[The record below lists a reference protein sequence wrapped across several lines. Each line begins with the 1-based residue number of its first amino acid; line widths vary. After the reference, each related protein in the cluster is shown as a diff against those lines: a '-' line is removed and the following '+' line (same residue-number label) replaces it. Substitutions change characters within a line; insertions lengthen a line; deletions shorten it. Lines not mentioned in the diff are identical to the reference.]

1 MYDLYITKSFKKDLS
16 KSKKR
21 GLDISKLCEVVDKL
35 RNGEKLEPKYRD
47 HALIGNYKNC
57 RECHINPDW
66 LLIYEIVDDKLVL
79 ILYRNTEP
87 SNFT

>member
-1 MYDLYITKSFKKDLS
+1 MICISLNPLKKIFQNL
-16 KSKKR
+16 KKR

-35 RNGEKLEPKYRD
+35 RNGEKLEPKYTD
-47 HALIGNYKNC
+47 HVLIGNYKNC

-79 ILYRNTEP
+79 ILYRNGKHSEL
-87 SNFT
+87 F

>member
-1 MYDLYITKSFKKDLS
+1 MICISLNPLKKIFQNL
-16 KSKKR
+16 KKR

-57 RECHINPDW
+57 
-66 LLIYEIVDDKLVL
+66 
-79 ILYRNTEP
+79 
-87 SNFT
+87 

>member
-1 MYDLYITKSFKKDLS
+1 MWSQAFHNLAIKIFQNL
-16 KSKKR
+16 KKR

-79 ILYRNTEP
+79 ILYRNGKHSEL
-87 SNFT
+87 F